1 MNTIIS
7 HSRSLQARIMRRVW
21 YSYFIRTLFCPA
33 TLRGMVLGSSAVLFI
48 QLVSVHNIVLNL
60 LSVEVGAVPSYIWQ
74 VLASAFASGEFLKLV
89 TLGVIVFSLL
99 TFRFSLKGRSVTTR
113 IMQPV

>member
-1 MNTIIS
+1 MNTIIN
-7 HSRSLQARIMRRVW
+7 HGQSLQARIMRRVW
-21 YSYFIRTLFCPA
+21 YSYIIRTLFSLA
-33 TLRGMVLGSSAVLFI
+33 TLRGFVLGSSAVLFI

-74 VLASAFASGEFLKLV
+74 VLATAFASGEFLKLL

-99 TFRFSLKGRSVTTR
+99 TFRVSLRGRSVTPR
-113 IMQPV
+113 VMQPV